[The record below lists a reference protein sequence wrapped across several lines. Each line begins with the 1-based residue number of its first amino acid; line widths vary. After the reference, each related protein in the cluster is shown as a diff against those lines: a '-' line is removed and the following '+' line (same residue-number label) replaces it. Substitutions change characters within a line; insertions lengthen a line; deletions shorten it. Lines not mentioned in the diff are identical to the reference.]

1 MKQLLMIKDLKCF
14 YQILAAFV
22 GWASICDLPD
32 MTQMVPDDQQVRKL
46 FLEFVTNKQIEL
58 QSKIEK

>member
-32 MTQMVPDDQQVRKL
+32 MTQMVPDD
-46 FLEFVTNKQIEL
+46 
-58 QSKIEK
+58 